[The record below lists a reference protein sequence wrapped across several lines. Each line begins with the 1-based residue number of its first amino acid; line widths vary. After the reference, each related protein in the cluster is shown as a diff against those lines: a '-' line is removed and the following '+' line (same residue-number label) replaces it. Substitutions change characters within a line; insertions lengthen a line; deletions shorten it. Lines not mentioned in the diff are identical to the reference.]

1 MPAQTRGITDPMND
15 SEFDKMA
22 TDVLLNIEQAI
33 DGSGAE
39 IDLAAAGGVLTL
51 EFENGS
57 KIIINKQGAARQI
70 WVAAKSGGFHYGY
83 VDGKWINQQTGGEL
97 MGDLSRL
104 IHDQSGE
111 DIVLG

>member
-1 MPAQTRGITDPMND
+1 MLARTQEITDVMND
-15 SEFDKMA
+15 SEFDKTA
-22 TDVLLNIEQAI
+22 TDILLSIEQAI
-33 DGSGAE
+33 DGSGAD
-39 IDLAAAGGVLTL
+39 IDFESTGSVLTL

-57 KIIINKQGAARQI
+57 KIIINKQGAVRQI

-83 VDGKWINQQTGGEL
+83 VDGNWINEQTGGEL
-97 MGDLSRL
+97 MSDLTRL